1 MHECILVWSLA
12 GRGET
17 SPLEVEV
24 RSGPKGLWAKLDDQA
39 STGHSCL
46 LGVARPSRG
55 ACVGCKAGATRRG
68 WHTSDSQ
75 VVAGWTQLNAK
86 DLVGLAHVIGMDP
99 AALDGLGHVVS
110 GLGLYSVQAG
120 GQWDTSCE
128 GKPEK
133 LSSVMQCGERP
144 SSPARVAHHSR

>member
-12 GRGET
+12 GRGEA

-75 VVAGWTQLNAK
+75 VVAGWTLLNAK
-86 DLVGLAHVIGMDP
+86 DLVGLAHVTGMDP
-99 AALDGLGHVVS
+99 AALDGLGHV
-110 GLGLYSVQAG
+110 QAG
-120 GQWDTSCE
+120 GQWYTLYE